1 MIAADV
7 SGVNITLLSGKW
19 VYYVNVINSSSIMIS
34 DHAEETESTA
44 PGVSLLCITIN
55 SLKLCRSVDT
65 CGKTPHTL
73 SLPILLKKKERNGTK
88 DHNVLSM
95 WLSYPFYCREVGE
108 ERKKDEVRNDT
119 EKKAGKERMRK

>member
-73 SLPILLKKKERNGTK
+73 SLPILLK
-88 DHNVLSM
+88 
-95 WLSYPFYCREVGE
+95 E
-108 ERKKDEVRNDT
+108 EREKRNERPQRSLYVAFVSFLLPRSRGRTKKRRS
-119 EKKAGKERMRK
+119 KE